1 VNSASRLLGLP
12 LRRSPLCCT
21 RVAGGWLASAG
32 LCLLAC
38 SGEASDE
45 APRFT
50 GGPFA
55 GSAGADA
62 TASSGAGGWA
72 GASSGG
78 TGGSLNAGGRGAT
91 EGNGGN
97 IGLAG
102 AAGSSSAGNGGSAGS
117 GSLASVARV
126 GAENCPPGPFGSPLP
141 GSLQIQHL
149 ASVGGTSSF
158 NWEGVVWTGEVL
170 LFSEIANGNGSQ
182 INRYTPGGSVE
193 RGVFPSTGSNGLALD
208 AASDLLLAAH
218 DVGGISRLDLPGG
231 ALTRGTQ
238 TFNGLRFNSPNDLV
252 LRGDGNL
259 YFTDPDFQS
268 PSGRIQG
275 DTRVYRIAPTPAGQP
290 PAISVV
296 DDSIDQPNGITL
308 SPDGNTLY
316 VSGGSVLRSYALD
329 ASGAPTPI
337 RTFQQSLQAPDGMA
351 MDCAG
356 NVYAVENSARRV
368 RVFSAAGDLLGTIGP
383 QGFDNQGLTNVAF
396 GGPNRTT
403 LFISGFTQGDQGG
416 LYSVELQVPGLP
428 Y

>member
-1 VNSASRLLGLP
+1 VDPASRLLGLQ
-12 LRRSPLCCT
+12 LRRSPLCWT
-21 RVAGGWLASAG
+21 GVAGGWLASAG
-32 LCLLAC
+32 LGLLAC
-38 SGEASDE
+38 GGEAPDE

-50 GGPFA
+50 GGAFA
-55 GSAGADA
+55 GNGGADA
-62 TASSGAGGWA
+62 TASSGAGGQPGA
-72 GASSGG
+72 GSGG
-78 TGGSLNAGGRGAT
+78 SW
-91 EGNGGN
+91 
-97 IGLAG
+97 
-102 AAGSSSAGNGGSAGS
+102 SAGS
-117 GSLASVARV
+117 GGSSPSGVARV

-149 ASVGGTSSF
+149 ASVGGTTSF
-158 NWEGVVWTGEVL
+158 NWEGVVWTGEAL

-193 RGVFPSTGSNGLALD
+193 RGVFPNTGSNGLALD
-208 AASDLLLAAH
+208 AAGDLLLAAH
-218 DVGGISRLDLPGG
+218 DVGGISQLDLPGG

-259 YFTDPDFQS
+259 YFTDPDYQS

-275 DTRVYRIAPTPAGQP
+275 DTRVYRIAPAPAGQP

-296 DDSIDQPNGITL
+296 DDSIEQPNGITL

-316 VSGGSVLRSYALD
+316 VSGGNLLRSYALD

-337 RTFQQSLQAPDGMA
+337 RTFQQTLQAPDGMA

-368 RVFSAAGDLLGTIGP
+368 RVFSPEGALLGTIGP

>member
-1 VNSASRLLGLP
+1 V
-12 LRRSPLCCT
+12 
-21 RVAGGWLASAG
+21 
-32 LCLLAC
+32 
-38 SGEASDE
+38 
-45 APRFT
+45 
-50 GGPFA
+50 
-55 GSAGADA
+55 
-62 TASSGAGGWA
+62 
-72 GASSGG
+72 
-78 TGGSLNAGGRGAT
+78 
-91 EGNGGN
+91 
-97 IGLAG
+97 
-102 AAGSSSAGNGGSAGS
+102 
-117 GSLASVARV
+117 
-126 GAENCPPGPFGSPLP
+126 
-141 GSLQIQHL
+141 IQHL
-149 ASVGGTSSF
+149 ASVGDTNSF
-158 NWEGVVWTGEVL
+158 NWEGVVWTGEAL

-193 RGVFPSTGSNGLALD
+193 RGVFPNTGSNGLALD
-208 AASDLLLAAH
+208 AAGNLLLAAH

-238 TFNGLRFNSPNDLV
+238 TLNGLRFNSPNDLV

-259 YFTDPDFQS
+259 YFTDPDYQS

-275 DTRVYRIAPTPAGQP
+275 GTRVYRIAPAPAGQP
-290 PAISVV
+290 PDISVV

-329 ASGAPTPI
+329 AAGVPTPI
-337 RTFQQSLQAPDGMA
+337 RTFQQMLQAPDGMA

-368 RVFSAAGDLLGTIGP
+368 RVFSAEGALLGTIGP
-383 QGFDNQGLTNVAF
+383 QGFDNQGLTNLAF

-416 LYSVELQVPGLP
+416 LYSVELQVPGFP